1 MNINNEADA
10 LETITILKSE
20 PPKAQIRSLQLAIES
35 LELNQMY
42 YEQKGNEKGI
52 ERTGRCI
59 EILQERKR
67 ELEAQ

>member
-10 LETITILKSE
+10 FKTITILKSE
-20 PPKAQIRSLQLAIES
+20 PLKAQIRSLQLSIES

-67 ELEAQ
+67 ELESQ

>member
-10 LETITILKSE
+10 HEAISALASE

-42 YEQKGNEKGI
+42 YEQKGNEQGVD
-52 ERTGRCI
+52 RTGRCI
-59 EILQERKR
+59 KILQERKR
-67 ELEAQ
+67 ELETK